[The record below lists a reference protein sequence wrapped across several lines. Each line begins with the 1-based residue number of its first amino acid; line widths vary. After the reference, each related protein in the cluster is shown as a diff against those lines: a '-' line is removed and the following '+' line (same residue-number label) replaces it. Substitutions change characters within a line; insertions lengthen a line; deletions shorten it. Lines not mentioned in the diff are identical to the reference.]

1 MYRYVKSTTKAISRD
16 HMIDAIS
23 EASRWFEDYILDKY
37 ELFTGTHPD
46 LTNQS
51 LIDCLCTLPDDVLK
65 DIYYACEE
73 YMYNNDMTN
82 LKLYDKF
89 TWY

>member
-1 MYRYVKSTTKAISRD
+1 MYMYVKSSAKISSGEG
-16 HMIDAIS
+16 MIDAIS
-23 EASRWFEDYILDKY
+23 EASRWFEDYILDKC
-37 ELFTGTHPD
+37 ELFTGEYPD
-46 LTNQS
+46 LSNQS
-51 LIDCLCTLPDDVLK
+51 LLDYLCTLPDDTVK

-89 TWY
+89 TW